1 MGNLAGKAMEEGRE
15 ANLKVNLNQRTEA
28 TLTPVAAGASR
39 WGIKA
44 RHAKSKV
51 RQER

>member
-1 MGNLAGKAMEEGRE
+1 MEEGRE
-15 ANLKVNLNQRTEA
+15 ANLKANLKVNLNQRTEA

-39 WGIKA
+39 GGIKA